1 MFDHLC
7 NKTLQGPT
15 IVHLGDTCSFS
26 YSLYS
31 WKELIFFP
39 TLSCFLDKIR
49 LHFPVIFKNLIDFK
63 ICWKKIYRNKKI
75 LFNIVYMYTYFK
87 TVYVWS
93 LTAYC
98 FLVESF
104 ISSNIFIYLASWWRS
119 YTYAIVKADIKC
131 RNYTKDHSFF
141 PCIYWHRLWKRNCLR
156 IDFFENV
163 NTFVGFRYDIRT
175 QRTQYY
181 VNAITYK

>member
-1 MFDHLC
+1 
-7 NKTLQGPT
+7 
-15 IVHLGDTCSFS
+15 
-26 YSLYS
+26 
-31 WKELIFFP
+31 
-39 TLSCFLDKIR
+39 
-49 LHFPVIFKNLIDFK
+49 
-63 ICWKKIYRNKKI
+63 
-75 LFNIVYMYTYFK
+75 MYTYFK

-98 FLVESF
+98 FFSWKFYFFKYIHF
-104 ISSNIFIYLASWWRS
+104 IVKVFYIIKKYNIFIFFFLCYFLYPKNSENRQLNKRQKDIRNIFLLTKDLTSWWRS

-131 RNYTKDHSFF
+131 RNCTKDHSYF